1 MIEIIFYIFQ
11 GKKPR
16 NWGGRKDRD
25 KEIRKG
31 GRKKRKLKEEERRKQ
46 MHINATQK

>member
-11 GKKPR
+11 GKKPK

-25 KEIRKG
+25 KEIRKEASE
-31 GRKKRKLKEEERRKQ
+31 GREEEKKVKRGGKKET
-46 MHINATQK
+46 NAY